1 MTSLQMADAV
11 FLGNMKTILALAFSV
26 CTAYWMMYTIEMFT
40 KWQFLKSLRIGRSR
54 SKKET
59 KDAS

>member
-11 FLGNMKTILALAFSV
+11 FLGNMKTILAIAFSV
-26 CTAYWMMYTIEMFT
+26 GTAYWFMYTIEMFT
-40 KWQFLKSLRIGRSR
+40 KWQYDRKK
-54 SKKET
+54 KKEQGK

>member
-11 FLGNMKTILALAFSV
+11 FLGNMKTILALMFCVAS
-26 CTAYWMMYTIEMFT
+26 TYWIMYTIEMFT
-40 KWQFLKSLRIGRSR
+40 EWQFNRKMKKM
-54 SKKET
+54 KKEQEK

>member
-1 MTSLQMADAV
+1 MTSLQIADGV

-26 CTAYWMMYTIEMFT
+26 GTAYWIMYTIEMFT
-40 KWQFLKSLRIGRSR
+40 EWQFLKSLRIGRSR